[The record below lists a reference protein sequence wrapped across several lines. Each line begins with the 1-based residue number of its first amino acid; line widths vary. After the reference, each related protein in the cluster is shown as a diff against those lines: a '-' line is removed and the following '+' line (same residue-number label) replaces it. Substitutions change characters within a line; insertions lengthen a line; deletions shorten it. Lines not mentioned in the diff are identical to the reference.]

1 MHPALS
7 VIFFTT
13 LSGAG
18 YGLLFLF
25 GIGIASRQWPQL
37 PYEVIMPMTIGFC
50 LVSLGLTASLSHLG
64 QAQRAWRAF
73 SQWRTSWLSR
83 EGVVAVLSFLP
94 IFALGWLYF
103 TPQTGGRNPL
113 TQRALGA
120 VLALLCVLTVYC
132 TARIY
137 SSLKTIDAWHNN
149 LVVPSYLLLSFYSG
163 GLWLWALAAWYYRN
177 DGSSTWSRVGL
188 PPLLLGMLLF
198 TALLATALKLAYWRR
213 VDRGHRPSVAS
224 ATGLTGDVRA
234 FEAPHTEENYI
245 TQEMGFVVARR
256 HAQRLRLIAL
266 ACAFLLPPLCIVSSL
281 VLPERSWIFALLA
294 LLIGSIGIF
303 VERWL
308 FFAQARHVV
317 TLYYGVQN
325 T

>member
-25 GIGIASRQWPQL
+25 GVGIASGLWPQL

-83 EGVVAVLSFLP
+83 EGVASVVSFLP
-94 IFALGWLYF
+94 VFALAWLYF
-103 TPQTGGRNPL
+103 TPQIGGRSPL
-113 TQRALGA
+113 AQRVLGA
-120 VLALLCVLTVYC
+120 LLVLCCVVTVYC

-137 SSLKTIDAWHNN
+137 SSLKTIRAWHN
-149 LVVPSYLLLSFYSG
+149 VFVAPGYLLLAVYSG

-177 DGSSTWSRVGL
+177 AASGLDRLGL
-188 PPLLLGMLLF
+188 PPLLLGAILLA
-198 TALLATALKLAYWRR
+198 ALLATVLKLAYWRM
-213 VDRGHRPSVAS
+213 VDHDQGPSVAS
-224 ATGLTGDVRA
+224 ATGLTGEVRA

-245 TQEMGFVVARR
+245 TREMGFVVARR
-256 HAQRLRLIAL
+256 HAGRLRIVAMV
-266 ACAFLLPPLCIVSSL
+266 AAFLLPPTCIVL
-281 VLPERSWIFALLA
+281 AVLFPALTWLLAPLA
-294 LLIGSIGIF
+294 LLVGSLGIF

-308 FFAQARHVV
+308 FFAEARHVV
-317 TLYYGVQN
+317 TLYYGAQRA
-325 T
+325 